1 MNARHPLIRI
11 REGVMAVFFSFRLKR
26 ILALLLAAL
35 LIVLCLFWIFRRH
48 RGAACAAAAAAMKS
62 VLVIDPGHGGIDG
75 GAVAAD
81 GTRESGVNLAIAQ
94 KMAAVA
100 GLYGQEVV
108 MTRSSEE
115 SDVSLA
121 DYSEHDSLVRR
132 AELANDTPGGVLI
145 SVHQNNYPT
154 AGPTGAEVLYAATD
168 GSRALG
174 LAAQKNLLDFADL
187 ENRRVAAP
195 APEKL
200 LLTSSVTCPA
210 ILAECGF
217 LSNPGEAAKLVSDGY
232 QLKLACALTA
242 AYLQYAGGRL
252 ALPE

>member
-35 LIVLCLFWIFRRH
+35 LIVLSLFLIFRRH
-48 RGAACAAAAAAMKS
+48 RGAACAGAAAVKS

-154 AGPTGAEVLYAATD
+154 AEPTGAEVLYAATD

-174 LAAQKNLLDFADL
+174 LAAQKNLLDFADP

-217 LSNPGEAAKLVSDGY
+217 LSNPGEAAKLVSDDY